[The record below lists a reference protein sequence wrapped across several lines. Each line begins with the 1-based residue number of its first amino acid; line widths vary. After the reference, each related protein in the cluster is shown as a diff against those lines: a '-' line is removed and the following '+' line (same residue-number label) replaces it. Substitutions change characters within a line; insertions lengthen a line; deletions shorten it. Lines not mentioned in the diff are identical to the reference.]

1 MDSSAGELLRNAL
14 SRACSALPTEV
25 RGVPLEHWNESTF
38 RFLLV
43 RHLLAAAPGTAC
55 WSEWHRVDLVLPAS
69 LGAALVELKFFAH
82 QPLRD
87 HSDRVLRMK
96 GGPSAQNVREFEAA
110 IETLAGSRAKHWAHA
125 CGGIAAGYVVLA
137 YCDPAITSGQRT
149 YSSHYGKLRPQ
160 GRIASIETIVEEL
173 PLADDAI
180 FTCKLLTAYL
190 APAA

>member
-1 MDSSAGELLRNAL
+1 MDSCVGELLRTAL
-14 SRACSALPTEV
+14 GRACSALPIEV
-25 RGVPLEHWNESTF
+25 RAVPLEHWNESIF

-43 RHLLAAAPGTAC
+43 RHILAAAPGTPC

-69 LGAALVELKFFAH
+69 SGATLVELKFFAH

-87 HSDRVLRMK
+87 HSDGVLRMK

-110 IETLAGSRAKHWAHA
+110 IQSLAGSRAKHWATA

-137 YCDPAITSGQRT
+137 YCDPAIAGAQRT
-149 YSSHYGKLRPQ
+149 YRSHYGNLRAHGQ
-160 GRIASIETIVEEL
+160 IASVETIVEEL
-173 PLADDAI
+173 PLPKEAI
-180 FTCKLLTAYL
+180 FTCKLLALHL